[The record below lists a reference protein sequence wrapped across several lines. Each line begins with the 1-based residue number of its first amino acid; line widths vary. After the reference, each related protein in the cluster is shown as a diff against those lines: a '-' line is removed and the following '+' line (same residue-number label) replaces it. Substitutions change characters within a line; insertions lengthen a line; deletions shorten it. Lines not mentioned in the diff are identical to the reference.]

1 MASQIDFVI
10 ATAIFLIFLSV
21 MINFLFDFLTNYYSI
36 TTLTE
41 LRVSASNAYN
51 ALFNSKGLPTDWWNR
66 TNVLV
71 KIGLINDIYRRPI
84 RVQETSGGTQS
95 NITVNATVLLD
106 ETCDSKAYNSTIR
119 LFDFN
124 GTEVNMAVYN
134 HTYCSGAYVKQAN
147 IVFNLTLRAS
157 ETQFFSLYYSHETS
171 ITPSNA
177 TLGFVSSAANAV
189 ATVFPEEK
197 FQTVSIDRL
206 KTLRNLTYDQFIQTL
221 AENRNFNLEITEK

>member
-84 RVQETSGGTQS
+84 RVQETSGGTQ
-95 NITVNATVLLD
+95 
-106 ETCDSKAYNSTIR
+106 R
-119 LFDFN
+119 
-124 GTEVNMAVYN
+124 
-134 HTYCSGAYVKQAN
+134 
-147 IVFNLTLRAS
+147 S
-157 ETQFFSLYYSHETS
+157 EERRV
-171 ITPSNA
+171 
-177 TLGFVSSAANAV
+177 GK
-189 ATVFPEEK
+189 EC
-197 FQTVSIDRL
+197 
-206 KTLRNLTYDQFIQTL
+206 
-221 AENRNFNLEITEK
+221 